1 MAGDQEP
8 SPESALAESAKTW
21 GQFAAMYQAFMLLA
35 WQEAI
40 LSPPRIQEAVVNA
53 LKLWRLPTHP
63 EQEEAIK
70 SLENLNTR
78 LAELTAKVEALEKQ
92 WAHGRCP
99 QETLKGCTPT

>member
-40 LSPPRIQEAVVNA
+40 LSPPRIQEAVVNT
-53 LKLWRLPTHP
+53 LKLWCLSTYP
-63 EQEEAIK
+63 EQQEDIK
-70 SLENLNTR
+70 ALENLNAR

-92 WAHGRCP
+92 WAYG
-99 QETLKGCTPT
+99 

>member
-8 SPESALAESAKTW
+8 SQESALAESAKTW

-40 LSPPRIQEAVVNA
+40 LSPPRIQETVVNA
-53 LKLWRLPTHP
+53 LKLCRLPTYP

-70 SLENLNTR
+70 ALENLNAR

-92 WAHGRCP
+92 WADG
-99 QETLKGCTPT
+99 